1 MLVEEYRSLAYCKMP
16 PLLTTMEVD
25 VLRISSRLLLL
36 KSLRSEHSLATKN
49 MMHNSHDIE
58 ELVEF
63 IERQHFVYREFA
75 KQVESGDYDF

>member
-1 MLVEEYRSLAYCKMP
+1 MLVEEYRSLTYCKMP

-36 KSLRSEHSLATKN
+36 KSLKSEHSLAMTN
-49 MMHNSHDIE
+49 MMHNSHDIKE
-58 ELVEF
+58 IVEF
-63 IERQHFVYREFA
+63 FEQQHYVFREFA

>member
-1 MLVEEYRSLAYCKMP
+1 MP

-36 KSLRSEHSLATKN
+36 KSLRSEHSLATTN
-49 MMHNSHDIE
+49 MINNSPRDIE
-58 ELVEF
+58 EIVKSMEQ
-63 IERQHFVYREFA
+63 RNFVFREFA